1 MTIDNGGQAFARPYS
16 KDDWLEEHNYAQDGM
31 TLRDYLATNAML
43 GAIITQGT
51 AMTSSNY
58 GDLSEAAYAIADA
71 MITERN
77 KS

>member
-1 MTIDNGGQAFARPYS
+1 MSTDTGGQAFPRPYS

-31 TLRDYLATNAML
+31 TLRDYFANNAML

-51 AMTSSNY
+51 AVSNNNYADTS
-58 GDLSEAAYAIADA
+58 AACYAIADA
-71 MITERN
+71 MIAERN